1 MDYPPPVLADDTNN
15 TQETENADNG
25 AIAEPAKENPMP
37 LLAWVAII
45 GGAVIVGGSA
55 AVFAVKRKG

>member
-1 MDYPPPVLADDTNN
+1 
-15 TQETENADNG
+15 
-25 AIAEPAKENPMP
+25 MP

-45 GGAVIVGGSA
+45 GGAVIVGGGA